1 MGSDGCG
8 CHSELC
14 HPHPEP
20 WREGRAGQLEA
31 NRKATRIPQ
40 QILWSE
46 TLTYQGGTM
55 PKQRKR
61 DGVYWRKDRR
71 KYYFS
76 HVDENRLPRFSVS
89 HLLGQP
95 FVIVSPFVER
105 QLEPLIVV
113 PAMGVRPLIQPVIT
127 APEREELS
135 ECEKENRG
143 T

>member
-1 MGSDGCG
+1 MVS
-8 CHSELC
+8 S
-14 HPHPEP
+14 
-20 WREGRAGQLEA
+20 
-31 NRKATRIPQ
+31 TRLPK
-40 QILWSE
+40 ILFC
-46 TLTYQGGTM
+46 LYLFFPRG
-55 PKQRKR
+55 P
-61 DGVYWRKDRR
+61 
-71 KYYFS
+71 
-76 HVDENRLPRFSVS
+76 RLPRFSVS

-143 T
+143 TDNPPAGAHFERAAVQKHDELSDKHG